1 MEISQIVK
9 KIKQYL
15 KTEDRKDVEFRALI
29 ALTELGDIVKYITH
43 DQKLNPDARLHGTK
57 KDEALA
63 YGQALVQTIATAIQR
78 GIDAEEAVK
87 LGLEN
92 WADRDWRKKNGK
104 KNQLSGI
111 LAFPGNV
118 QGKAYIFSRKHPIEK
133 MPVGSILVADYIAP
147 ALASHLAKAGGIVT
161 NQGGMTSHAAVMAR
175 EQKIPCVVGTRN
187 ATVLIPHGQDIKII
201 RGKIWITQKS

>member
-1 MEISQIVK
+1 MEISKIAK

-57 KDEALA
+57 KDETLA
-63 YGQALVQTIATAIQR
+63 YGQALVQTIATAILR

-92 WADRDWRKKNGK
+92 WADRDWRKKNGSK
-104 KNQLSGI
+104 KKISGT
-111 LAFPGNV
+111 LAFSGSV
-118 QGKAYIFSRKHPIEK
+118 QGDAYILSKNHPIEK

-147 ALASHLAKAGGIVT
+147 GFASYIAKVVGIIT

-187 ATVLIPHGQDIKII
+187 ATSLIPHGRNIKII
-201 RGKIWITQKS
+201 RDKIWITPK